1 MNTPNESNTQTDV
14 TDVLEKMGEIVEK
27 SAGGN
32 YIYRGESKIYD
43 KVSSSLYRE
52 YAVDMKAEDLDMAVL
67 QAEILKA
74 VKAYTHKDNDFESLT
89 ELQYY
94 GGKTNLIDFTTD
106 SRVALFFACDGTP
119 DQPGRVILLQKQ
131 SETYEVLSVPGTI
144 PRASVHKSIC
154 VQSPSGVV
162 EPDTVVCIPAD
173 LKAAMLDH
181 LRKHHDI
188 STETLYQHRRIQ
200 ESGDTEFYK
209 GLTFQVRAD
218 SAETVLEREKWYKE
232 AIEHY
237 TAAIDLNPE
246 NARAYTNRGLA
257 YAKQRNATA
266 ALADYSKAIALGLED
281 ARVYNNRGGAYRKI
295 GDFAAAF
302 ADYNTAIA
310 LAPEDAWFYCNRGV
324 AYRDIGD
331 FAAAFAD
338 FNTAI
343 ALAPEDAWFYNN
355 RGDAYR
361 ETGDF
366 GAALADY
373 SKAIALAPEDAGA
386 YCNRG
391 AAGLHLKAWQKAKA
405 DLTTA
410 KDMGID
416 IGASFQND
424 YESVEDFET
433 KNKVKVPEDIAALFQ
448 AK

>member
-1 MNTPNESNTQTDV
+1 MDTPNESNTQTDV

-27 SAGGN
+27 SAGGD

-89 ELQYY
+89 ELQHY
-94 GGKTNLIDFTTD
+94 GGTTNLIEFTTD
-106 SRVALFFACDGTP
+106 SRVALFFACEGTP
-119 DQPGRVILLQKQ
+119 DKPGRVILLQKQ
-131 SETYEVLSVPGTI
+131 SETYEVLSAPRTI

-188 STETLYQHRRIQ
+188 STETLYQNRRIQ
-200 ESGDTEFYK
+200 ESGNTEFYK

-237 TAAIDLNPE
+237 TAAIALAPE

-281 ARVYNNRGGAYRKI
+281 ARVYNNRGGAYRKT

-302 ADYNTAIA
+302 ADY
-310 LAPEDAWFYCNRGV
+310 
-324 AYRDIGD
+324 
-331 FAAAFAD
+331 
-338 FNTAI
+338 NTAI

-373 SKAIALAPEDAGA
+373 SKAIALAPEDADA
-386 YCNRG
+386 YIYRG
-391 AAGLHLKAWQKAKA
+391 NVYR
-405 DLTTA
+405 DT
-410 KDMGID
+410 
-416 IGASFQND
+416 
-424 YESVEDFET
+424 EDFA
-433 KNKVKVPEDIAALFQ
+433 AALADYNTAIALAPENADVYIYRGNAYYYIGDFAAAFGDYNTAVALAPENARFLWQ
-448 AK
+448 SGYCLP